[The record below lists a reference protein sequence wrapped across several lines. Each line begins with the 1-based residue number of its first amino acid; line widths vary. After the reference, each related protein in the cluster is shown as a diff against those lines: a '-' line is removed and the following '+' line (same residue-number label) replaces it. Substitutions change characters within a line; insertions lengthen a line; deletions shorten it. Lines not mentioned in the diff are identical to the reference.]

1 MLNVKFWK
9 ENRTIEKLFAV
20 GDMNK
25 PSTEYVPMGMREFD
39 RVMDGGMRG
48 GELVVISGETGQ
60 GKTLF
65 AQTITCNLNKI
76 DIPNLWFSYEMS
88 PYYLKTKFVQMGQT
102 LNDPIFSPITLS
114 NGTIDFITEEI
125 QEAVDEEGCKVVF
138 IDHLHYLIPLQQSI
152 NASLLIGG
160 IVREL
165 KKIAV
170 KFNIIIILIAHTKK
184 IYQDEELSLSSVR
197 DSSLVCQESD
207 YVFLVQRKKVEPP
220 KNKKLDMIL
229 KPPTGNEWTN
239 ETKINLA
246 KNRRT
251 GQMIYLDFQYIN
263 GVLIPITKIYG
274 NEYTG

>member
-1 MLNVKFWK
+1 MLKVKFWR

-25 PSTEYVPMGMREFD
+25 PSTEYVPMGIREFD

-48 GELVVISGETGQ
+48 GELIVISGETGQ

-102 LNDPIFSPITLS
+102 LNDPIFSPIILS

-125 QEAVDEEGCKVVF
+125 QEAVDEEGYKVVF

-207 YVFLVQRKKVEPP
+207 YVFLVQRIKVEPP